1 MGAPTHDATMEGL
14 YARDAPTLGR
24 AVQLGI
30 AGDRVISVSFPE
42 TAPADA
48 DSAHPLLD
56 RVFAYLDGAEDHFD
70 DVPVGLTVPSDQRAV
85 LEAVRNVPYGET
97 VDAARVARLAGL
109 DDEDE
114 SDLGTVRTALR
125 ENPVPLFVPDHRV
138 SGPGATPAAVAERL
152 RDLEG

>member
-1 MGAPTHDATMEGL
+1 MEGL
-14 YARDAPTLGR
+14 YARDAASLGR
-24 AVQLGI
+24 AIQLGI

-48 DSAHPLLD
+48 DPDHPLLD

-70 DVPVGLTVPSDQRAV
+70 DVPVGLTVPTEQRAV
-85 LEAVRNVPYGET
+85 LEATRNVPYGET
-97 VDAARVARLAGL
+97 VDTARLARLAGL

-114 SDLGTVRTALR
+114 DDLDTVRTALR

-138 SGPGATPAAVAERL
+138 AGPGATPAAVAERL
-152 RDLEG
+152 RSIEA